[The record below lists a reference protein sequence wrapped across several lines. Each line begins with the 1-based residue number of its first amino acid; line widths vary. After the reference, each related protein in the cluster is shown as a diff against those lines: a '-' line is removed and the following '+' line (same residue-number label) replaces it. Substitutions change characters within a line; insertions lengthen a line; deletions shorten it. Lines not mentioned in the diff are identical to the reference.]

1 MSKIRMCAN
10 GDENNAYKQLL
21 DKNSCLAI
29 HQQNLK
35 LYATEMFKV
44 VKCSATFV
52 FDEYLRKKSERHRR
66 QENST
71 EFIAISEN
79 ISYWD
84 RKLLIL
90 GAKDKGMIN
99 FK

>member
-1 MSKIRMCAN
+1 MCAN

-52 FDEYLRKKSERHRR
+52 FDEYLRKKS
-66 QENST
+66 
-71 EFIAISEN
+71 
-79 ISYWD
+79 
-84 RKLLIL
+84 
-90 GAKDKGMIN
+90 
-99 FK
+99 